1 MSHSPP
7 NITRTATDNLM
18 DWAGRPEWDALRDE
32 VMAVHTAL
40 VLEEYEIASQEEL
53 MEMIGEEFYVATVV
67 PCAFEDLV
75 TQADEE
81 TGRTIVDDY
90 LKRRGFKESVPG
102 RRYLEGLRDSI
113 MSLYEVVDSVPDSHL
128 VLRDLL
134 RGGEPVRVE
143 ERKGSR
149 QLVKWDRLACRVVPF
164 NRQRVITGASL
175 LFTAET
181 TDHIKNT
188 FAKTVDEAVKHAAKT
203 QGKDITEEDKA
214 AIKNAFLSQ
223 LAPLFT
229 LAWLRQSLDR
239 LAAPPPQFRNYDG
252 EELVF
257 VELRWPFIG
266 DAAAEIARRLD
277 QDKLLL
283 LRYAED
289 GLEWTWQSD
298 ASLSDGPRRDGLV
311 YEAEAQG
318 VGGDDKISL
327 GTIVIEDGAIVLRV
341 NSEGRAARGQP
352 MMESRLAGLIG
363 PAQIERQS
371 LDELR
376 EKHRDDPPPASDAAS
391 SVSPEEKAQILGS
404 FKRRHYRAW
413 PDQALPALGGK
424 TARQAAKTKRG
435 KAKLIEL
442 LKEMENHEL
451 RQARADGVPA
461 YDFAWLWQELGLG
474 AERAR
479 AA

>member
-1 MSHSPP
+1 MSRSPP
-7 NITRTATDNLM
+7 NILRAATDNLM
-18 DWAGRPEWDALRDE
+18 DWASRSEWDELRDE
-32 VMAVHTAL
+32 VMAVHTSL
-40 VLEEYEIASQEEL
+40 VLDEYEIESQEEL
-53 MEMIGEEFYVATVV
+53 METIGEEYYFTTVV

-81 TGRTIVDDY
+81 TGLTIVDDY

-102 RRYLEGLRDSI
+102 RRYLEAMRDSV

-143 ERKGSR
+143 ERKGSQ

-164 NRQRVITGASL
+164 NRHMVITGANL
-175 LFTAET
+175 LLTAET
-181 TDHIKNT
+181 ADHIKNT
-188 FAKTVDEAVKHAAKT
+188 FADTLDEAAKHAAKT
-203 QGKDITEEDKA
+203 QGKDITEEGKA
-214 AIKNAFLSQ
+214 AVKDVFLSQ

-229 LAWLRQSLDR
+229 LAWLRQSLDK
-239 LAAPPPQFRNYDG
+239 LAAPPPQLRNYDG

-257 VELRWPFIG
+257 LELRWPFIG

-277 QDKLLL
+277 QDKPLL

-298 ASLSDGPRRDGLV
+298 ASLSVGPRRDGLV

-318 VGGDDKISL
+318 VGDDDKISL
-327 GTIVIEDGAIVLRV
+327 GTIVLEDGAIVLRV
-341 NSEGRAARGQP
+341 NSEGRAARGQS

-376 EKHRDDPPPASDAAS
+376 EKHRDDPQPASDAAS
-391 SVSPEEKAQILGS
+391 SISPEEKMQILGS
-404 FKRRHYRAW
+404 FKERHYRVW

-424 TARQAAKTKRG
+424 TARQMARTKRG
-435 KAKLIEL
+435 KAKVIAL
-442 LKEMENHEL
+442 LKSMENHEL
-451 RQARADGVPA
+451 RQARADSVPA

-474 AERAR
+474 AERDR